1 MSTTTEDETTTTTA
15 ATTDD
20 PITSSSRS
28 TVVTTELP
36 PPPPPTADPETIDN
50 LQTQI
55 IIVASVLGGVAF
67 LLIVFTL
74 YLLATVG
81 R

>member
-20 PITSSSRS
+20 PITSSSSS
-28 TVVTTELP
+28 TVITTEL
-36 PPPPPTADPETIDN
+36 PPPPTADPETIDN